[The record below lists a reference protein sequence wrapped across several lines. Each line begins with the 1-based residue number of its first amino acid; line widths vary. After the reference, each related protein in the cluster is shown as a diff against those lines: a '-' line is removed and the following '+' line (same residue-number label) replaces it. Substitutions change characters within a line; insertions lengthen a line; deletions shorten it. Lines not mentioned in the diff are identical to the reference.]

1 MKNTK
6 RARRAAA
13 FAAAV
18 VMAACAAVPMGS
30 SFSASA
36 ADYKITINDST
47 AGHTY
52 EAYQI
57 FSGTLSDSVL
67 GNIGWGDGVDTTKDV
82 GGKTLLQAVQ
92 AIKLTDTTEPFKDCT
107 DAKSV
112 ANVLSK
118 AAAAVGEG
126 EGASTVDME
135 ITKAFAAVVGDYL
148 SATKFDAIYD
158 MGGTTPKYAITVADS
173 KPGYYLVKDADN
185 SLNDKD
191 DSYTRYILNVVD
203 NVNVNPKG
211 TYPEVEK
218 KIKENVKNTGSQYTM
233 VKYTAPTQ
241 YNDVADWNIKDVVPF
256 ELIGTMPENIG
267 DYTGYYYKFTDT
279 LSKGFTV
286 DESSFEVVVHVYDE
300 NNGETKYKLDGITP
314 DVVAVAEGTTGDY
327 AGGSTITVA
336 ITNLKSDLTYYTWDA
351 DGSKWSDTT
360 ATGKIAIDKNTIVT
374 VDYTATLNKDAVIGL
389 DGNPNKVDLTYS
401 NNPNKSG
408 NGDKDNTGKTPEETV
423 VAFTYELDVTKYLG
437 DKSKLAN
444 DNEGTKAGFKLSNAG
459 ETKWA
464 TVGAD
469 MKITGW
475 VDTAADA
482 TEVTTDATGIFK
494 FIGLDDGTYVLH
506 ETKTPAGY
514 NTMAPLT
521 LQIIAGTVQCQDYM
535 EIEAHDAPD
544 EVLTSLK
551 LKVGDAN
558 PVDGTTS
565 DGIVKTEI
573 INQKGSSLPSTGGI
587 GTTMFYVGGGVL
599 VAGAGVILITKKRAK
614 KDAE

>member
-18 VMAACAAVPMGS
+18 VMAACAAIPMSS

-36 ADYKITINDST
+36 ADYTITINDST
-47 AGHTY
+47 ADHQY

-57 FSGTLSDSVL
+57 FSGTLSDGVL
-67 GNIGWGDGVDTTKDV
+67 GNIGWGDGVDTTTPV
-82 GGKTLLQAVQ
+82 GGKTLLEAVQ
-92 AIKLTDTTEPFKDCT
+92 AIKLTNNTEPFKDCT

-112 ANVLSK
+112 ANVLSE

-126 EGASTVDME
+126 ASNVDME

-148 SATKFDAIYD
+148 SATKFDAKYD
-158 MGGTTPKYAITVADS
+158 TSGTAPKYAITVADS

-203 NVNVNPKG
+203 NVSVNPKG

-233 VKYTAPTQ
+233 GKYTAPTQ

-286 DESSFEVVVHVYDE
+286 DSNSFEIVVHVYDE
-300 NNGETKYKLDGITP
+300 NNTETKYKLDGITP
-314 DVVAVAEGTTGDY
+314 DVAAVAAGTTGDY
-327 AGGSTITVA
+327 VGGNTITVA
-336 ITNLKSDLTYYTWDA
+336 ISNLKSDLTYYTWDA

-374 VDYTATLNKDAVIGL
+374 VDYTATLNENAVIGL

-408 NGDKDNTGKTPEETV
+408 NGDNDNTGKTPEETV

-437 DKSKLAN
+437 DKNKLA
-444 DNEGTKAGFKLSNAG
+444 DDKEGTKAGFKLSNADG
-459 ETKWA
+459 KWA
-464 TVGAD
+464 TVEN

-475 VDTAADA
+475 VDSEDKATQVETAADG
-482 TEVTTDATGIFK
+482 TFK

>member
-36 ADYKITINDST
+36 ADDYTITINDST
-47 AGHTY
+47 VDHQY

-57 FSGTLSDSVL
+57 FSGTLSAGVL
-67 GNIGWGDGVDTTKDV
+67 GNIDWGEGVDTTTPI

-92 AIKLTDTTEPFKDCT
+92 AIKLTDGTEPFKDCT

-112 ANVLSK
+112 ANALSK
-118 AAAAVGEG
+118 EAAAVGES
-126 EGASTVDME
+126 ASTMDME

-148 SATKFDAIYD
+148 SATKVDAEYD
-158 MGGTTPKYAITVADS
+158 TTGTTPKYAIKVTDS

-233 VKYTAPTQ
+233 GKYTAPTQ

-300 NNGETKYKLDGITP
+300 NNNETKYKLSGITP
-314 DVVAVAEGTTGDY
+314 SVGNVAEGTIGDY
-327 AGGSTITVA
+327 VGGKTITVA
-336 ITNLKSDLTYYTWDA
+336 ISNLKSDLTYYTWDA
-351 DGSKWSDTT
+351 AGSKWSDATT
-360 ATGKIAIDKNTIVT
+360 NGKITIDKNTIVT
-374 VDYTATLNKDAVIGL
+374 VDYTATLNENAVIGL

-408 NGDKDNTGKTPEETV
+408 NGDNDNTGKTPEETV

-437 DKSKLAN
+437 DESKLAD
-444 DNEGTKAGFKLSNAG
+444 DNEGTKAGFKLSNANG
-459 ETKWA
+459 SKWA
-464 TVGAD
+464 IVKN
-469 MKITGW
+469 MKIDGW
-475 VDTAADA
+475 VDNIKDA

-514 NTMAPLT
+514 NTMAPLELKIVAST
-521 LQIIAGTVQCQDYM
+521 EQCQDYM
-535 EIEAHDAPD
+535 ESEKHDTPD
-544 EVLTSLK
+544 EVFTKLELK
-551 LKVGDAN
+551 IGETTTN
-558 PVDGTTS
+558 GTTS

-573 INQKGSSLPSTGGI
+573 TNQKGSSLPSTGGI

-599 VAGAGVILITKKRAK
+599 VAGAGVLLITKKRAK

>member
-18 VMAACAAVPMGS
+18 VMAACAAIPMSS

-36 ADYKITINDST
+36 ADYTITINDST
-47 AGHTY
+47 ADHQY

-67 GNIGWGDGVDTTKDV
+67 GNIGWGDGVDTTKIV
-82 GGKTLLQAVQ
+82 GEKTLLQAVQ
-92 AIKLTDTTEPFKDCT
+92 AIKLTNNTEPFKDCT

-112 ANVLSK
+112 ANVLSE
-118 AAAAVGEG
+118 AAAAVVGEN
-126 EGASTVDME
+126 ASTIDME

-148 SATKFDAIYD
+148 SATKFDAKYD
-158 MGGTTPKYAITVADS
+158 TSGTAPKYAITVADS

-203 NVNVNPKG
+203 NVSVNPKG

-233 VKYTAPTQ
+233 GKYTAPTQ

-314 DVVAVAEGTTGDY
+314 NVAAVAEGTTGDY
-327 AGGSTITVA
+327 VGGKTITVA
-336 ITNLKSDLTYYTWDA
+336 ISNLKSDLTYYTWDA

-360 ATGKIAIDKNTIVT
+360 ATGKIVIDKNTIVT

-408 NGDKDNTGKTPEETV
+408 NGENDNTGKTPEETV

-437 DKSKLAN
+437 DKDKLAD
-444 DNEGTKAGFKLSNAG
+444 DNEGTKAGFKLSNADG
-459 ETKWA
+459 SKWA
-464 TVGAD
+464 TVEN
-469 MKITGW
+469 MKISGW
-475 VDTAADA
+475 VDSKDEATQVETAADG
-482 TEVTTDATGIFK
+482 TFK

-514 NTMAPLT
+514 NTMAPLE
-521 LQIIAGTVQCQDYM
+521 LKIVASTVQCQDYM
-535 EIEAHDAPD
+535 ESEEHDTPD
-544 EVLTSLK
+544 EVFTKLELK
-551 LKVGDAN
+551 IGETTTN
-558 PVDGTTS
+558 GTTS
-565 DGIVKTEI
+565 DGIVKTDI

-599 VAGAGVILITKKRAK
+599 VAGAGVLLITKKRAK

>member
-18 VMAACAAVPMGS
+18 VMAACAAIPMSS

-36 ADYKITINDST
+36 ADYTITINDST
-47 AGHTY
+47 ADHQY

-67 GNIGWGDGVDTTKDV
+67 GNIGWGDGVDTTKIV
-82 GGKTLLQAVQ
+82 GEKTLLQAVQ
-92 AIKLTDTTEPFKDCT
+92 AIKLTNNTEPFKDCT

-112 ANVLSK
+112 ANVLSE
-118 AAAAVGEG
+118 AAAAVVGEN
-126 EGASTVDME
+126 ASTIDME

-148 SATKFDAIYD
+148 SATKFDAKYD
-158 MGGTTPKYAITVADS
+158 TSGTAPKYAITVADS

-203 NVNVNPKG
+203 NVSVNPKG
-211 TYPEVEK
+211 TSPEVEK

-233 VKYTAPTQ
+233 GKYTAPTQ

-314 DVVAVAEGTTGDY
+314 NVAAVAEGTTGDY
-327 AGGSTITVA
+327 VGGKTITVA
-336 ITNLKSDLTYYTWDA
+336 ISNLKSDLTYYTWDA

-408 NGDKDNTGKTPEETV
+408 NGENDNTGKTPEETV

-437 DKSKLAN
+437 DKDKLAD
-444 DNEGTKAGFKLSNAG
+444 DNEGTKAGFKLSNADG
-459 ETKWA
+459 SKWA
-464 TVGAD
+464 TVEN
-469 MKITGW
+469 MKISGW
-475 VDTAADA
+475 VDSKDEATQVETAADG
-482 TEVTTDATGIFK
+482 TFK

-514 NTMAPLT
+514 NTMAPLE
-521 LQIIAGTVQCQDYM
+521 LKIVASTVQCQDYM
-535 EIEAHDAPD
+535 ESEEHDTPD
-544 EVLTSLK
+544 EVFTKLELK
-551 LKVGDAN
+551 IGETTTN
-558 PVDGTTS
+558 GTTS
-565 DGIVKTEI
+565 DGIVKTDI
-573 INQKGSSLPSTGGI
+573 INQKGSSLPSTGGL

-599 VAGAGVILITKKRAK
+599 VAGAGVLLITKKRAK

>member
-47 AGHTY
+47 ADHQY

-57 FSGTLSDSVL
+57 FSGTLSDGVL
-67 GNIGWGDGVDTTKDV
+67 GNIGWGDGVDTTTPV
-82 GGKTLLQAVQ
+82 GGKTLLEAVQ

-126 EGASTVDME
+126 ASTIDME

-158 MGGTTPKYAITVADS
+158 KAGTTPKYAITVADS
-173 KPGYYLVKDADN
+173 KPGYYLVKDKDG

-233 VKYTAPTQ
+233 GKYTAPTQ

-286 DESSFEVVVHVYDE
+286 DSNSFEIVVHVYDE

-351 DGSKWSDTT
+351 AGSKWSDAT

-374 VDYTATLNKDAVIGL
+374 VDYTATLNENAVIGL

-408 NGDKDNTGKTPEETV
+408 NGENDNTGKTPEETV

-437 DKSKLAN
+437 DKNKLA
-444 DNEGTKAGFKLSNAG
+444 DDKEGTKAGFKLSNADG
-459 ETKWA
+459 SKWA
-464 TVGAD
+464 TVEN
-469 MKITGW
+469 MKIAGW
-475 VDTAADA
+475 VDDIKDA

-514 NTMAPLT
+514 NTMAPLE
-521 LQIIAGTVQCQDYM
+521 LKIVANTVQCQDYM
-535 EIEAHDAPD
+535 ESEEHDTPD
-544 EVLTSLK
+544 EVFTKLELK
-551 LKVGDAN
+551 IGETTTN
-558 PVDGTTS
+558 GTTS
-565 DGIVKTEI
+565 DGIVKTDI

-599 VAGAGVILITKKRAK
+599 VAGAGVLLITKKRAK

>member
-18 VMAACAAVPMGS
+18 VMAACAAIPMGS

-92 AIKLTDTTEPFKDCT
+92 AIKLTDNTEPFKDCT

-118 AAAAVGEG
+118 AAAAVG

-233 VKYTAPTQ
+233 GKYTAPTQ

-351 DGSKWSDTT
+351 AGSKWSDAT

-374 VDYTATLNKDAVIGL
+374 VDYTATLNENAVIGL
-389 DGNPNKVDLTYS
+389 DGNPNKVDLPIPT
-401 NNPNKSG
+401 
-408 NGDKDNTGKTPEETV
+408 TRTRAETV
-423 VAFTYELDVTKYLG
+423 I
-437 DKSKLAN
+437 
-444 DNEGTKAGFKLSNAG
+444 
-459 ETKWA
+459 
-464 TVGAD
+464 
-469 MKITGW
+469 MITL
-475 VDTAADA
+475 VRHQ
-482 TEVTTDATGIFK
+482 K
-494 FIGLDDGTYVLH
+494 KQLLR
-506 ETKTPAGY
+506 
-514 NTMAPLT
+514 L
-521 LQIIAGTVQCQDYM
+521 
-535 EIEAHDAPD
+535 
-544 EVLTSLK
+544 LTSW
-551 LKVGDAN
+551 
-558 PVDGTTS
+558 
-565 DGIVKTEI
+565 
-573 INQKGSSLPSTGGI
+573 
-587 GTTMFYVGGGVL
+587 M
-599 VAGAGVILITKKRAK
+599 
-614 KDAE
+614 

>member
-18 VMAACAAVPMGS
+18 VMAACAAIPMSS

-36 ADYKITINDST
+36 ADYTITINDST
-47 AGHTY
+47 ADHQY

-67 GNIGWGDGVDTTKDV
+67 GNIGWGDGVDTTKIV
-82 GGKTLLQAVQ
+82 GEKTLLQAVQ
-92 AIKLTDTTEPFKDCT
+92 AIKLTNNTEPFKDCT

-112 ANVLSK
+112 ANVLSE
-118 AAAAVGEG
+118 AAAAVVGEN
-126 EGASTVDME
+126 ASTIDME

-148 SATKFDAIYD
+148 SATKFDAKYD
-158 MGGTTPKYAITVADS
+158 TSGTAPKYAITVADS

-203 NVNVNPKG
+203 NVSVNPKG

-233 VKYTAPTQ
+233 GKYTAPTQ

-314 DVVAVAEGTTGDY
+314 NVAAVAEGTTGDY
-327 AGGSTITVA
+327 VGGKTITVA
-336 ITNLKSDLTYYTWDA
+336 ISNLKSDLTYYTWDA

-408 NGDKDNTGKTPEETV
+408 NGENDNTGKTPEETV

-437 DKSKLAN
+437 DKDKLAD
-444 DNEGTKAGFKLSNAG
+444 DNEGTKAGFKLSNADG
-459 ETKWA
+459 SKWA
-464 TVGAD
+464 TVEN
-469 MKITGW
+469 MKISGW
-475 VDTAADA
+475 VDSKDEATQVETAADG
-482 TEVTTDATGIFK
+482 TFK

-514 NTMAPLT
+514 NTMAPLE
-521 LQIIAGTVQCQDYM
+521 LKIVASTVQCQDYM
-535 EIEAHDAPD
+535 ESEEHDTPD
-544 EVLTSLK
+544 EVFTKLELK
-551 LKVGDAN
+551 IGETTTN
-558 PVDGTTS
+558 GTTS
-565 DGIVKTEI
+565 DGIVKTDI

-599 VAGAGVILITKKRAK
+599 VAGAGVLLITKKRAK

>member
-18 VMAACAAVPMGS
+18 VMAACAAIPMGS

-36 ADYKITINDST
+36 ADYTITINDST
-47 AGHTY
+47 AGHEY

-57 FSGTLSDSVL
+57 FSGTLSDGVL
-67 GNIGWGDGVDTTKDV
+67 GNIGWGDGVNTTTTV
-82 GGKTLLQAVQ
+82 GEKTLLQAVQ

-112 ANVLSK
+112 ANVLSE
-118 AAAAVGEG
+118 AAAAVGE
-126 EGASTVDME
+126 STSNIDME

-148 SATKFDAIYD
+148 SDAKVTATYD
-158 MGGTTPKYAITVADS
+158 ESGTTPKYAITVADS

-191 DSYTRYILNVVD
+191 DSYTRYILNVVGD
-203 NVNVNPKG
+203 ANVNPKG

-233 VKYTAPTQ
+233 GKYTAPTQ

-351 DGSKWSDTT
+351 AGSKWSDAT

-374 VDYTATLNKDAVIGL
+374 VDYTATLNENAVIGL

-408 NGDKDNTGKTPEETV
+408 NGDNDNTGKTPEETV

-437 DKSKLAN
+437 DKNKLA
-444 DNEGTKAGFKLSNAG
+444 DDKEGTKAGFKLSNADG
-459 ETKWA
+459 KWA
-464 TVGAD
+464 TVEN

-475 VDTAADA
+475 VDSEDKATQVETAADG
-482 TEVTTDATGIFK
+482 TFK

-599 VAGAGVILITKKRAK
+599 VAGAGVLLITKKRAK

>member
-36 ADYKITINDST
+36 ADYTITINDST
-47 AGHTY
+47 ADHQY

-57 FSGTLSDSVL
+57 FSGTLSDGVL
-67 GNIGWGDGVDTTKDV
+67 SNIDWGDGVNTTTTV
-82 GGKTLLQAVQ
+82 GEKTLLQAVQ
-92 AIKLTDTTEPFKDCT
+92 AIKLTNNTEPFKDCT

-112 ANVLSK
+112 AKVLSE
-118 AAAAVGEG
+118 AAAAVSEG
-126 EGASTVDME
+126 TPTVDME

-148 SATKFDAIYD
+148 STTKVNAKYD
-158 MGGTTPKYAITVADS
+158 VSGTTPKYAITVADS
-173 KPGYYLVKDADN
+173 KPGYYLVKDADD
-185 SLNDKD
+185 SLNNKD

-203 NVNVNPKG
+203 DANVSPKG

-233 VKYTAPTQ
+233 GKYTAPTQ

-286 DESSFEVVVHVYDE
+286 DSNSFEIVVHVYDE
-300 NNGETKYKLDGITP
+300 NNTETKYKLDGITP
-314 DVVAVAEGTTGDY
+314 DVAAVAAGTTGDY
-327 AGGSTITVA
+327 VDGKTITVA
-336 ITNLKSDLTYYTWDA
+336 INNLKDNLTYYTWDA

-360 ATGKIAIDKNTIVT
+360 TNGKIAIDKNTIVT
-374 VDYTATLNKDAVIGL
+374 VDYTATLNEDAVIGL

-408 NGDKDNTGKTPEETV
+408 NGDNDNTGKTPEETV

-437 DKSKLAN
+437 DKNKLA
-444 DNEGTKAGFKLSNAG
+444 DDKEGTKAGFKLSNADG
-459 ETKWA
+459 KWA
-464 TVGAD
+464 TVGTD

-475 VDTAADA
+475 VDTDEDA

-514 NTMAPLT
+514 NTMSPLT
-521 LQIIAGTVQCQDYM
+521 LKITAGTVQCQDYM
-535 EIEAHDAPD
+535 ESEEHDAPN

-551 LKVGDAN
+551 LKVGEAD
-558 PVDGTTS
+558 PVDGTTD

-599 VAGAGVILITKKRAK
+599 VAGAGVLLITKKRAK

>member
-18 VMAACAAVPMGS
+18 VMAACAAIPMGS

-36 ADYKITINDST
+36 ADYTITINDST
-47 AGHTY
+47 ANHQY

-57 FSGTLSDSVL
+57 FSGTLSDGVL
-67 GNIGWGDGVDTTKDV
+67 SNIDWGDGVNTTTTV
-82 GGKTLLQAVQ
+82 GEKTLLQAVQ
-92 AIKLTDTTEPFKDCT
+92 AIKLTNNTEPFKDCT

-112 ANVLSK
+112 AKVLSE
-118 AAAAVGEG
+118 AAAAVSEG
-126 EGASTVDME
+126 TPTVDME

-148 SATKFDAIYD
+148 STTKVNAKYD
-158 MGGTTPKYAITVADS
+158 ESGTTPKYAITVADS
-173 KPGYYLVKDADN
+173 KPGYYLVKDADD
-185 SLNDKD
+185 SLNNKD

-203 NVNVNPKG
+203 DANVSPKG

-233 VKYTAPTQ
+233 GKYTAPTQ

-286 DESSFEVVVHVYDE
+286 DSNSFEIVVHVYDE
-300 NNGETKYKLDGITP
+300 NNTETKYKLDGITP
-314 DVVAVAEGTTGDY
+314 DVAAVAAGTTGDY
-327 AGGSTITVA
+327 VDGKTITVA
-336 ITNLKSDLTYYTWDA
+336 INNLKDNLTYYTWDA

-360 ATGKIAIDKNTIVT
+360 TNGKIAIDKNTIVT
-374 VDYTATLNKDAVIGL
+374 VDYTATLNEDAVIGL

-408 NGDKDNTGKTPEETV
+408 NGDNDNTGKTPEETV

-437 DKSKLAN
+437 DKNKLA
-444 DNEGTKAGFKLSNAG
+444 DDKEGTKAGFKLSNADG
-459 ETKWA
+459 KWA
-464 TVGAD
+464 TVGTD

-475 VDTAADA
+475 VDTDEDA

-521 LQIIAGTVQCQDYM
+521 LKITAGTVHCQDYM
-535 EIEAHDAPD
+535 EIDTHDAPD
-544 EVLTSLK
+544 EVLTSIK
-551 LKVGDAN
+551 LKVGEAD
-558 PVDGTTS
+558 PVDGTTD

-599 VAGAGVILITKKRAK
+599 VAGAGVLLITKKRAK

>member
-67 GNIGWGDGVDTTKDV
+67 GNIGWGDGVDTTTPI
-82 GGKTLLQAVQ
+82 GGKTLLEAVQ
-92 AIKLTDTTEPFKDCT
+92 AIKLTDNTEPFKDCT

-112 ANVLSK
+112 ADVLSK

-148 SATKFDAIYD
+148 SATKVDAIYD
-158 MGGTTPKYAITVADS
+158 KAGTTPKYAITVADS
-173 KPGYYLVKDADN
+173 KPGYYLVKDKDG

-233 VKYTAPTQ
+233 GKYTAPTQ

-286 DESSFEVVVHVYDE
+286 DSNSFEIVVHVYDE

-314 DVVAVAEGTTGDY
+314 EVAAVAAGTTGDY
-327 AGGSTITVA
+327 VDGKTITVT
-336 ITNLKSDLTYYTWDA
+336 IDNLKSDLTYYTWDA
-351 DGSKWSDTT
+351 TGSKWSDTT
-360 ATGKIAIDKNTIVT
+360 TNGKIAIDKNTIVT
-374 VDYTATLNKDAVIGL
+374 VDYTATLNEDAVIGL

-408 NGDKDNTGKTPEETV
+408 NGENDNTGKTPEETV

-437 DKSKLAN
+437 DKNKLA
-444 DNEGTKAGFKLSNAG
+444 DDKEGTKAGFKLSNADG
-459 ETKWA
+459 KWA
-464 TVGAD
+464 TVEN

-475 VDTAADA
+475 VDSEDKATQVETAADG
-482 TEVTTDATGIFK
+482 TFK
-494 FIGLDDGTYVLH
+494 FIGLDDGTYTLY

-521 LQIIAGTVQCQDYM
+521 LKITAGTVQCQDYM
-535 EIEAHDAPD
+535 ESEEHDAPN
-544 EVLTSLK
+544 EVLTSLQ
-551 LKVGDAN
+551 LKVGEAN
-558 PVDGTTS
+558 PVNGTTS
-565 DGIVKTEI
+565 DGIVETEI

-599 VAGAGVILITKKRAK
+599 VAGAGVLLITKKRAK